1 MNDIARKE
9 GFLQEESCVET
20 LRINT
25 RQPGR
30 AQPLISYLQEPHSH
44 LKGSSG
50 QWRGCEH
57 LYGAQVT
64 GGGEERRGL
73 QKVQL
78 RKRWPCRRLGCEE
91 HELNGKKRREEVMK
105 AGAEPLR
112 S

>member
-44 LKGSSG
+44 LKGSPG

-64 GGGEERRGL
+64 GGGEKEAAEGATA
-73 QKVQL
+73 
-78 RKRWPCRRLGCEE
+78 
-91 HELNGKKRREEVMK
+91 EEVAM
-105 AGAEPLR
+105 PQTRL
-112 S
+112 